1 MKNLLA
7 VLLVLSM
14 LLALAACGAA
24 PAADTAPAE
33 ETVVEEAPA
42 EESYDPMVDCIQ
54 MDNDEGA
61 LTFLRVEPAHEALT
75 EEENDYVF
83 VFDFTNK
90 MSKPDQCQTVFQIQF
105 FQNGVELTNN
115 TSWWSDGGEQYDLCG
130 AYFNDVMQGGTVTFG
145 RIVIAEDNSP
155 ITVMVTYKNG
165 GEDDYQMM
173 EVALDA
179 APAEDASAAS
189 DIPAEAIEEQLKG
202 TWSLPGGSFSFD
214 NGDTTVLLGTSVISG
229 TYTINTADCTIDAS
243 YQAVD
248 GTVSIHLP
256 YTCDDGVLCLYNND
270 GQALTKE

>member
-54 MDNDEGA
+54 MDNEEGA

-90 MSKPDQCQTVFQIQF
+90 MSKPDQCQTVFQIF
-105 FQNGVELTNN
+105 FICSVNQILQCRSSKSSGIPCGHGSPPIPPLRQLFGV
-115 TSWWSDGGEQYDLCG
+115 
-130 AYFNDVMQGGTVTFG
+130 
-145 RIVIAEDNSP
+145 
-155 ITVMVTYKNG
+155 
-165 GEDDYQMM
+165 
-173 EVALDA
+173 
-179 APAEDASAAS
+179 
-189 DIPAEAIEEQLKG
+189 
-202 TWSLPGGSFSFD
+202 
-214 NGDTTVLLGTSVISG
+214 
-229 TYTINTADCTIDAS
+229 
-243 YQAVD
+243 
-248 GTVSIHLP
+248 
-256 YTCDDGVLCLYNND
+256 
-270 GQALTKE
+270 